1 MNIGHRPNTWKWS
14 ALAGSPLVLLVILAL
29 PSQLAN
35 AQDDSVLGDIWA
47 VYGAINYSSWDGLG
61 DVQPVGRGGP
71 FKTDGVGID
80 LGVYTSIAR
89 LNSVWILAGGELGML
104 GLNSDVIFEQDRGS
118 LNAESAFEVNHIT
131 ASVKARFGE
140 PGGRYLD
147 LGVGLGGY
155 YSDTKYIDCS
165 VILNCF
171 SADTGNSTTGA
182 FLDVSGTPG
191 LGILLGVRIHFVEFD
206 PIEAVDL
213 GASKLTGP
221 IYSIY
226 IGWEYSNWRRK

>member
-1 MNIGHRPNTWKWS
+1 VERPTETLQLNAFARWPI
-14 ALAGSPLVLLVILAL
+14 ALMVTLAL
-29 PSQLAN
+29 PLRMAD
-35 AQDDSVLGDIWA
+35 AQEDPVPGKFWA
-47 VYGAINYSSWDGLG
+47 VYGAVNYASWDGLG
-61 DVQPVGRGGP
+61 DVEPVGRGGP
-71 FKTDGVGID
+71 FETDGIGID
-80 LGVYTSIAR
+80 FGVYTSVAR
-89 LNSVWILAGGELGML
+89 LSSALILAGGEIGLLGF
-104 GLNSDVIFEQDRGS
+104 NSDVIFEEDPGTA
-118 LNAESAFEVNHIT
+118 NAESAFEVNHIT

-171 SADTGNSTTGA
+171 SAETGNSAIGG

-191 LGILLGVRIHFVEFD
+191 AGILFGARVHLVDFD

-213 GASKLTGP
+213 GVSSLKGP
-221 IYSIY
+221 IYSLY
-226 IGWEYSNWRRK
+226 IGWEFGNWRR